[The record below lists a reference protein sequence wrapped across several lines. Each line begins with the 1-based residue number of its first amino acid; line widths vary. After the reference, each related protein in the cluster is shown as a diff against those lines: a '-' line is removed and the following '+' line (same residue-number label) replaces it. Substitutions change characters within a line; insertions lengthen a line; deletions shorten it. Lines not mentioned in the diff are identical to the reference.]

1 MRGGEGSSVE
11 GVRSGGGKE
20 ADARSPEDGGA
31 GGGGGEE
38 VFERNFGGGALVP
51 EFPPLAAAR

>member
-1 MRGGEGSSVE
+1 MRGEKDPRRRGFAPAAG
-11 GVRSGGGKE
+11 
-20 ADARSPEDGGA
+20 ARSPEDGGA

-51 EFPPLAAAR
+51 KFPPLAAAR